1 MDTNQQTDPLWDE
14 ISKMSAEELRA
25 DLVAEGLDP
34 DEEVAAMRR
43 MGRVLAA
50 QFAPQ
55 IERES
60 RMPPDFCKPFPL
72 FAEVVAAGS
81 AAWADAPAPSEQG
94 SLLDVLANASKEDTI
109 LARVRGWSMR
119 DAGISDGDLV
129 MVNTKLEAKDGDIVL
144 AHLAGEGQVV
154 KRLRVEAS
162 RVLLVSANPDFAPI
176 VVEDSAALR
185 IHGVVVGRAGK
196 V

>member
-1 MDTNQQTDPLWDE
+1 MNKKQYTDPDWDE
-14 ISKMSAEELRA
+14 ISKMTAEELRA
-25 DLVAEGLDP
+25 DLVAQGLDP
-34 DEEVAAMRR
+34 DAEIAAMRR
-43 MGRVLAA
+43 LGRVLAA

-60 RMPPDFCKPFPL
+60 RLPPDFCKPFPL

-81 AAWADAPAPSEQG
+81 AAWAEAPSPSEEG
-94 SLLDVLANASKEDTI
+94 SLLDVLANASKDDTI

-119 DAGISDGDLV
+119 DAGISDGDLL
-129 MVNTKLEAKDGDIVL
+129 MVNTKQEAKDGDIVL

-154 KRLRVEAS
+154 KRLRIEVS
-162 RVLLVSANPDFAPI
+162 RVLLVSANPDFEPI
-176 VVEDSAALR
+176 VVEDSASLR

>member
-1 MDTNQQTDPLWDE
+1 MDDNQYTDPLWEE
-14 ISKMSAEELRA
+14 ISKMTEDELRA
-25 DLVAEGLDP
+25 ELVAEGLDP

-43 MGRVLAA
+43 MARVLAA
-50 QFAPQ
+50 QYAPQ

-60 RMPPDFCKPFPL
+60 RLPPDFCKPFPL

-81 AAWADAPAPSEQG
+81 AAWAEAPAPSEQG
-94 SLLDVLANASKEDTI
+94 SLLDVLAHASKENTI

-129 MVNTKLEAKDGDIVL
+129 MVNTKQEAKDGDIVL

-162 RVLLVSANPDFAPI
+162 RVLLESANPDFAPI
-176 VVEDSAALR
+176 LVADPAALR